1 MKKQIML
8 GCLAA
13 LFATTTM
20 SADQAAEKSKGD
32 EMASAQCGAILDLF
46 EGADPLINKNKKAL
60 AAAQDR
66 TYVFLMW
73 AHGYVSGRDGVD
85 FVKRPLN
92 QEGITRLVADIYTVC
107 KTDEKRLFL
116 DAVKDIR

>member
-1 MKKQIML
+1 MKKQMLL

-13 LFATTTM
+13 LCATAVLA
-20 SADQAAEKSKGD
+20 ADPAAGKSTGD
-32 EMASAQCGAILDLF
+32 EMASARCGAILDLF
-46 EGADPLINKNKKAL
+46 ESADPQINKNKKAL

-73 AHGYVSGRDGVD
+73 THGYVSGRDGVD

-92 QEGITRLVADIYTVC
+92 QEGITRLVADIYSVC
-107 KTDEKRLFL
+107 KSDEKRPFL
-116 DAVKDIR
+116 DAVKDIH